1 MTDDLNNLSFRLSMF
16 LSIRCQFYH
25 NLMTVHGT
33 HLFSGRNINILQ
45 ISLII
50 RTYKS
55 KTFTLLI
62 QSDNLLHL
70 MRHDSY
76 DFSFFPLT
84 ARRTCNNTFHFI
96 SLECTVHILS
106 RNKDILIFTLY
117 HNKSK
122 STDICLE
129 GSCDTLCLTFTIFSS
144 FRKSNLPF
152 LNKSVQYF
160 LKLSSLFFRYLKNR
174 RNLFDFHWDIK
185 IITNKV
191 INHFF
196 SLFKCLIHS
205 ISFHRYCSHDVTF
218 HLYLK

>member
-1 MTDDLNNLSFRLSMF
+1 
-16 LSIRCQFYH
+16 
-25 NLMTVHGT
+25 MTVHGT

-205 ISFHRYCSHDVTF
+205 ISFHLYCSHDVTF
-218 HLYLK
+218 HHYLK